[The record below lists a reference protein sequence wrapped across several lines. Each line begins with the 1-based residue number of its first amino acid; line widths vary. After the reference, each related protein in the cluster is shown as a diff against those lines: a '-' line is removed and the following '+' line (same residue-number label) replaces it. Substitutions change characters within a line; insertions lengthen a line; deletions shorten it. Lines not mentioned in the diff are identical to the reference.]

1 MAYNDKLRQLGVK
14 SLNMSLACNYIEE
27 SQWELF
33 NELIS
38 THSSNRTALINL
50 GDTQQMLAFCSLK
63 YGSFPTSLLSI

>member
-1 MAYNDKLRQLGVK
+1 MAYNDKHLWLGFK
-14 SLNMSLACNYIEE
+14 SLNMSLAWYYIEE

-50 GDTQQMLAFCSLK
+50 GDKQQMLAFCSLK
-63 YGSFPTSLLSI
+63 YDSFPTSLLSI